1 MATTMKVPAAPMC
14 LGVLKD
20 GVLLGVMR
28 SKKSGDAKKA
38 SQQLILRD
46 ATDGYSNRTFLR
58 LQP

>member
-1 MATTMKVPAAPMC
+1 MKVHAAPMG

-46 ATDGYSNRTFLR
+46 ATDGYSHRTFLR
-58 LQP
+58 FQP